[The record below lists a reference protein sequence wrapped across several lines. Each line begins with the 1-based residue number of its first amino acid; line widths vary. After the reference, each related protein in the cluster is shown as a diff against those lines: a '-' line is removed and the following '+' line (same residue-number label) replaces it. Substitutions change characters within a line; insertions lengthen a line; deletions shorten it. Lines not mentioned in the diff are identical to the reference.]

1 MSRFAALK
9 RQQRDV
15 TAAPAV
21 ARRAGLNRRVEP
33 SQATPSRIRKPREGK
48 RLVGGYFSP
57 ELSRAMNM
65 LSAEQ
70 GISIQALLGEA
81 IDDLM
86 RKHGKH
92 PFGER

>member
-1 MSRFAALK
+1 MTRFAALK

-15 TAAPAV
+15 TAAPPLA
-21 ARRAGLNRRVEP
+21 EP
-33 SQATPSRIRKPREGK
+33 SQATPSRVRKPREGK

>member
-1 MSRFAALK
+1 MSRFAGLK
-9 RQQRDV
+9 QQQRDV
-15 TAAPAV
+15 ATAAAL
-21 ARRAGLNRRVEP
+21 AEP
-33 SQATPSRIRKPREGK
+33 SQVTPSRIRKAREGK

-70 GISIQALLGEA
+70 DVSIQALLGEA

>member
-1 MSRFAALK
+1 MSRFAGLK
-9 RQQRDV
+9 QQQRDV
-15 TAAPAV
+15 TTAAALAEASPV
-21 ARRAGLNRRVEP
+21 
-33 SQATPSRIRKPREGK
+33 TPSRIRKPREGK

>member
-1 MSRFAALK
+1 MNRFAALK

-15 TAAPAV
+15 PAAP
-21 ARRAGLNRRVEP
+21 LTEP
-33 SQATPSRIRKPREGK
+33 SQATPSRVRKPREGK

>member
-1 MSRFAALK
+1 MTRFAGLK
-9 RQQRDV
+9 RQQSDV
-15 TAAPAV
+15 TAAAL
-21 ARRAGLNRRVEP
+21 AEP
-33 SQATPSRIRKPREGK
+33 SQAVPSRIRKPREGK

-81 IDDLM
+81 IDELM
-86 RKHGKH
+86 RKYGKH

>member
-1 MSRFAALK
+1 MSRFAGLK

-15 TAAPAV
+15 ATAAAV
-21 ARRAGLNRRVEP
+21 AEP
-33 SQATPSRIRKPREGK
+33 SQVAPSRIRKPRQGK

-70 GISIQALLGEA
+70 GVSIQALLGEA

>member
-15 TAAPAV
+15 APTVLA
-21 ARRAGLNRRVEP
+21 EP
-33 SQATPSRIRKPREGK
+33 SQETPGRIRKPREGK

>member
-1 MSRFAALK
+1 MSRFAGLK
-9 RQQRDV
+9 RQQRGV
-15 TAAPAV
+15 TPAAAL
-21 ARRAGLNRRVEP
+21 AES
-33 SQATPSRIRKPREGK
+33 SQATPSRIRKPRHGK

>member
-1 MSRFAALK
+1 MSRFAGLK
-9 RQQRDV
+9 QQQRDV
-15 TAAPAV
+15 ATAAA
-21 ARRAGLNRRVEP
+21 LTEP
-33 SQATPSRIRKPREGK
+33 SQGMPNRIRKPREGK